1 MTIAQAFN
9 EITIAQG
16 GTPNGGGTITGAID
30 ALNDTLAGSDQAQ
43 GRTIEDAVRLLG
55 QHIGGGSSIN
65 VEPLNV
71 TENDTYTAP
80 EGKAYSPVT
89 VDVAGGASFG
99 DPQSY
104 YMLAS
109 SQGSTISVGDYFYDT
124 FNGGEM
130 PICEVD
136 SGDDVIISSY
146 TGEYPGDPKGL
157 NYINSVASG
166 LTVKSAIFYSEDFD
180 YDFRM
185 AIVEAEYDEE
195 ENFYSITSVVQDL
208 SSSVSQSLYTTHNN
222 YEYAMFTF
230 VVPEVPEGK
239 YLVYSVQYPD

>member
-55 QHIGGGSSIN
+55 QHIGGGSSVT
-65 VEPLNV
+65 VEALTA
-71 TENDTYTAP
+71 TENKTYTAP
-80 EGKAYSPVT
+80 QGKAYSPVT
-89 VDVAGGASFG
+89 VNVAGGASFG

-104 YMLAS
+104 YMLFS
-109 SQGSTISVGDYFYDT
+109 SPGSTIGVGDYFYDNL
-124 FNGGEM
+124 NGGEM

-136 SGDDVIISSY
+136 SGDNVIISSY
-146 TGEYPGDPKGL
+146 IGEYPGDPQGL
-157 NYINSVASG
+157 NYISSVASG
-166 LTVKSAIFYSEDFD
+166 LTVKSAIYYSEDCNYNFKL
-180 YDFRM
+180 
-185 AIVEAEYDEE
+185 AIVEAEYDEV
-195 ENFYSITSVVQDL
+195 ENYYSITSVVQDL
-208 SSSVSQSLYTTHNN
+208 SSSVSQSIYTTHEN
-222 YEYAMFTF
+222 YEYAMFSF

-239 YLVYSVQYPD
+239 YLVYHVSYPD